1 MTDPRVLKLAKV
13 LVHYSLELK
22 RGDTFE
28 LVSPPTR
35 KGISACRL

>member
-28 LVSPPTR
+28 LVSSHSQR
-35 KGISACRL
+35 N